1 MASKVCK
8 CVCVGGGCLL
18 DRSPTAPTGLRKKT
32 LFPQGDEV
40 LRGFL
45 AV

>member
-1 MASKVCK
+1 MASKVCV
-8 CVCVGGGCLL
+8 CVCGRGHLL